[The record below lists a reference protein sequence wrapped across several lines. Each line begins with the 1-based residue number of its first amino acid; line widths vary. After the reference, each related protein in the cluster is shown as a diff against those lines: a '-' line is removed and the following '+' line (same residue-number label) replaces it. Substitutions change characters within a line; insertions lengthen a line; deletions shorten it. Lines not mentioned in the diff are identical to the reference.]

1 MIKTIF
7 LLLLVIF
14 IVASIFFVVKS
25 KLLKKRALMKFS
37 KMNTS
42 PTEKWTTSFLEKKR
56 SRTDKLSDD
65 TVNRIMARKERGH
78 INQMFD
84 LIVKDDDH
92 LPDSAPPELKE
103 YFEKTSILPEWA
115 DPDLIA
121 FGQQI
126 YIRHG
131 IWISLL
137 LSYKALPECYSCAKG
152 AEVLHRTARLNEH
165 HGSMD
170 TYSRRIAE
178 TAQFVMFAM
187 SPGGLSSKKRGMVA
201 AQKVRLIHGVIRYY
215 LWKQNW
221 EIEKYDEPIN
231 QEDMAGTLMSFSA
244 LIIQALEQIGINLE
258 PVEKEAY
265 FHCWRVIGH
274 IVGLDDDLIPDN
286 AADGLKLGYSII
298 DHQMAKS
305 QQGLSLMKA
314 LLEFQTEKSK
324 GFMDAKK
331 NEAMMRLMMGEKIS
345 DLLEVPKVEQKDI
358 DKLGKNIKRIAR
370 TMEILDHSL
379 IFAMLLQ
386 LFTKISL
393 QLMLNKMTTSKIIT
407 FYIPKSLQTDW
418 ITNKKSI

>member
-84 LIVKDDDH
+84 LIVKDNDH